1 MQALYKGLALTK
13 RKKDEKMNEKYIVSY
28 TCADYA
34 QYKRIM
40 DYIAHDEHKRAKEEE
55 REGTRLVIDTTN
67 ANTAARGYE
76 ENIIDKGRYGRG
88 YEVRV
93 REYLTGRT
101 ERVHAQGDTD
111 IRFAHRSIEV
121 KSSACWL
128 LNPVFDS
135 PESLQKYLDDTARP
149 ITRATYII
157 YAPITK
163 DEEGRPFERVENIS
177 YVFTQKTF
185 LQCLQNANMLQIKK
199 RKNLFGLAVK
209 QFYQSRKAEQMLF
222 DALDA
227 SDYITLAEFKR
238 FCEKS

>member
-1 MQALYKGLALTK
+1 M
-13 RKKDEKMNEKYIVSY
+13 DNKYIVTY

-34 QYKRIM
+34 QYRRIM

-55 REGTRLVIDTTN
+55 REGTRLVVDMTS
-67 ANTAARGYE
+67 ADTAAACYE
-76 ENIIDKGRYGRG
+76 SNVIDKGRYGRG

-93 REYLTGRT
+93 REYLTGKV

-111 IRFAHRSIEV
+111 IRHARRSIEV

-135 PESLQKYLDDTARP
+135 PESLQRYLDGTSRP
-149 ITRATYII
+149 ITRATYVI

-163 DEEGRPFERVENIS
+163 NEDGQPFEHVENIS
-177 YVFTQKTF
+177 YVFTQKNF
-185 LQCLQNANMLQIKK
+185 LACLKKAGMLQIKK
-199 RKNLFGLAVK
+199 RKNLYGLAIK
-209 QFYQSRKAEQMLF
+209 QFYQSRKSEQKLF

-227 SDYITLAEFKR
+227 GDYMTLAEFKR
-238 FCEKS
+238 LCEKG